1 MAIFDDFF
9 DWKTFKIRLVYFNCI
24 LKEIVNEF
32 NSRFVALGSGK
43 VTIMF
48 SNHKKKQKYLEI
60 RPSVC
65 FLSYICLAG

>member
-1 MAIFDDFF
+1 MTIFDDFF

-48 SNHKKKQKYLEI
+48 SNHKKSKNT
-60 RPSVC
+60 
-65 FLSYICLAG
+65 